1 MNAYVREYQKIE
13 RRRRRRDS
21 FLLRYLPVLLLLA
34 AVVVVGKIYVQSV
47 ALRWSNRVVELRM
60 NAQEL
65 EVANEE
71 LTRSI
76 ASLTTR
82 ERVVRDAARRL
93 GMAPPEDEDL
103 VWLPVVD
110 PTIAGTVADDAM
122 PGEET
127 VGPWQRWLDRL
138 FQDEAL
144 ALTSQ

>member
-21 FLLRYLPVLLLLA
+21 FLLRYLPALLVLA
-34 AVVVVGKIYVQSV
+34 AAVVVGKIWVQSV
-47 ALRWSNRVVELRM
+47 TIRWSDRVLELQRL
-60 NAQEL
+60 AGDL
-65 EVANEE
+65 EVDNEE
-71 LTRSI
+71 LARSI

-82 ERVVRDAARRL
+82 ERVVRDAAERL
-93 GMAPPEDEDL
+93 GMTSPGEEDL

-110 PTIAGTVADDAM
+110 PTQL
-122 PGEET
+122 
-127 VGPWQRWLDRL
+127 GPAVRSATPEGSGALRAWLDRL

>member
-21 FLLRYLPVLLLLA
+21 FLLRYLPALLLLA
-34 AVVVVGKIYVQSV
+34 AAIVVGKIWVQSI
-47 ALRWSNRVVELRM
+47 AIRWSDRVLEMQRL
-60 NAQEL
+60 ADGL
-65 EVANEE
+65 EVDNEE
-71 LTRSI
+71 LARSI

-82 ERVVRDAARRL
+82 ERIVRDAAERL
-93 GMAPPEDEDL
+93 GMMSPGEEDL

-110 PTIAGTVADDAM
+110 PTQL
-122 PGEET
+122 
-127 VGPWQRWLDRL
+127 GPAARGQAPDPSGVLQGWLDRL

>member
-21 FLLRYLPVLLLLA
+21 FLLRYLPALLLLA
-34 AVVVVGKIYVQSV
+34 AVVVVGKVYVQSV
-47 ALRWSNRVVELRM
+47 ALRWSNHVIELRRT
-60 NAQEL
+60 AQEL
-65 EVANEE
+65 EVANED

-93 GMAPPEDEDL
+93 GMASPGEEDL

-110 PTIAGTVADDAM
+110 PTVGGTVVEDGAGGKTD
-122 PGEET
+122 
-127 VGPWQRWLDRL
+127 GPWQRWLDRL

-144 ALTSQ
+144 ALTSR

>member
-21 FLLRYLPVLLLLA
+21 FLLRYLPALLVLA
-34 AVVVVGKIYVQSV
+34 AAVVVGKIWVQSV
-47 ALRWSNRVVELRM
+47 TIRWSDRVLELQRL
-60 NAQEL
+60 AGDL
-65 EVANEE
+65 EVDNEE
-71 LTRSI
+71 LARSI

-82 ERVVRDAARRL
+82 ERVVRDAAERL
-93 GMAPPEDEDL
+93 GMTSPGEEDL

-110 PTIAGTVADDAM
+110 PTQL
-122 PGEET
+122 
-127 VGPWQRWLDRL
+127 GPAARGATPERSGALRGWLDRL